1 MIKQSVETEMPKV
14 KNTSN
19 FYFTKYHEDA
29 IVRYVA
35 SLDKKEREVL
45 YIKDIAPVLSEMV
58 DKIIY
63 TYKFTT
69 LPNIDCLKE
78 ECKVWLVT
86 VLDKFSPDKGFKA
99 FSYFSVIT
107 KNWFIHRVKK
117 CSLQSK
123 KELIYDELPHEIEQQ
138 YMSVQ
143 STYTERRNA
152 DEFWSELKEEIEYWA
167 SQKEELK
174 PNEELVLNAIIV
186 LMENVHDI
194 EIFNRKA
201 CYLYIRE
208 LTNLSSKQ
216 IVVHLSKLKERYL
229 EFCSDWEWC

>member
-1 MIKQSVETEMPKV
+1 MRKTRRPSVH
-14 KNTSN
+14 
-19 FYFTKYHEDA
+19 YFTKFHEDA
-29 IVRYVA
+29 IIQYVA
-35 SLDKKEREVL
+35 SQDRKERESL
-45 YIKDIAPVLSEMV
+45 YITHIAPVLSEMV
-58 DKIIY
+58 NKIIY

-69 LPNIDCLKE
+69 LPNVDCLKD

-117 CSLQSK
+117 CAVQNK
-123 KELIYDELPHEIEQQ
+123 KEMIYDELPHEIEQQ
-138 YMSVQ
+138 YMAISNDYV
-143 STYTERRNA
+143 EDKDK
-152 DEFWSELKEEIEYWA
+152 DEFWLELKEEIEYWA

-216 IVVHLSKLKERYL
+216 IVPHLSKLKERYM
-229 EFCSDWEWC
+229 EFCSDWDWCQQ